1 MPADKAQCNVP
12 GSPCES
18 AESSGQR
25 GGNVVTKE
33 PADRADEQLGFDL
46 RKVSWGYRRIF
57 ADAIRRLLADGDIGP
72 GREEV
77 TRTFKA
83 MLDHSRPGSFDFAL
97 KEFLAGLNPRTKW
110 LLELPGMFEDFCA
123 LGRELTE
130 EKLAHGIAF
139 FRLWGEGAFGDSPGQ
154 LRELLRHVRALR
166 GLDAELAQGFMLG
179 YGKLIRLLDTH
190 QVNLFVAE
198 LVRLH
203 QRNPR
208 TAVDFAALRL
218 KSALAYVRNLT
229 QEARL
234 EDMTDRLERLARA
247 LADRK
252 IEIDNLSGLDS
263 DEVIERN
270 CMVVCFLDH
279 LYLPA
284 RIRLE
289 PSRRL
294 NESLYLLATV
304 LSAEAVRAKG
314 FPAIHGRPGAASI
327 AEWLG
332 DRPLAALVSIIDT
345 TRIVRQ
351 VRRKMPGARRLVD
364 FAIRREFELIPPQTA
379 TDELLRQCLA
389 AGRTPDDPLVAGIL
403 AAADD
408 AESCFDS
415 ARLARPMLEG
425 FLRRADA
432 PPRALAFFPDFYY
445 PGGAGTPPTSALVA
459 DLRKAR
465 RRGKPAE
472 GEGQDRSAAAKEAE
486 AAEEEAPV
494 VPAAFV
500 YPEWNQNENDYYEN
514 WCFLREHRVEP
525 DAHFRRPA
533 GDEDHHAIA
542 RARRMFE
549 RLKPELV
556 RKEKYLAYGDEIDI
570 DRLVEYMALKR
581 RQPAP
586 RVRFYQKPLIKR
598 RDLAVALLLDVSG
611 STAAVAGEPDRGAG
625 ATARAAVGRRI
636 IDVEKR
642 AALTL
647 GAGLEALGDR
657 FAIYGF
663 SGNGREHCDF
673 FIYKDFDEPFSAE
686 VRHRLAA
693 ANPTASTRIGVA
705 LRHCREKLAAVVA
718 RKKIIILI
726 TDGRPQDAGYDPA
739 SRYAQYDVRMAVLE
753 CARKDIHVV
762 CISTLENSRAD
773 LEIMFPHRRF
783 VILEDMSRL
792 VNVLP
797 TLYLKMTT

>member
-1 MPADKAQCNVP
+1 
-12 GSPCES
+12 
-18 AESSGQR
+18 
-25 GGNVVTKE
+25 VTKE
-33 PADRADEQLGFDL
+33 PVDKPDEQLGFDL

-57 ADAIRRLLADGDIGP
+57 ADAIRQLLADGAIGP

-123 LGRELTE
+123 LGRELAE

-139 FRLWGEGAFGDSPGQ
+139 FRLWGEGGFGDSPAQ
-154 LRELLRHVRALR
+154 VRELLRHVRGLR
-166 GLDAELAQGFMLG
+166 AVDAQLAQGFMAG
-179 YGKLIRLLDTH
+179 YGRLIKLLDPH

-198 LVRLH
+198 LLRLH
-203 QRNPR
+203 RQNPR
-208 TAVDFAALRL
+208 TAIDFAALRL
-218 KSALAYVRNLT
+218 KSAAAYVRNLT

-234 EDMTDRLERLARA
+234 EDLTDRLERLVRA
-247 LADRK
+247 LAGRK
-252 IEIDNLSGLDS
+252 IEIDDLSGLDS
-263 DEVIERN
+263 DELIERN
-270 CMVVCFLDH
+270 CTVVCFHDH

-284 RIRLE
+284 RIRSE
-289 PSRRL
+289 PSRQR

-304 LSAEAVRAKG
+304 LAGEAVRAQG
-314 FPAIHGRPGAASI
+314 FPVIQGRPGAASI
-327 AEWLG
+327 VEWLG
-332 DRPLAALVSIIDT
+332 DRPLAALVTIAET
-345 TRIVRQ
+345 TRIVRR
-351 VRRKMPGARRLVD
+351 VRRRMPGARRLVD
-364 FAIRREFELIPPQTA
+364 FAIRREFELAPPRTA
-379 TDELLRQCLA
+379 TDELLRRCLTA
-389 AGRTPDDPLVAGIL
+389 EGTPDDPLVAGIL
-403 AAADD
+403 AAADA

-445 PGGAGTPPTSALVA
+445 PGGMGPAPASALVA
-459 DLRKAR
+459 DLRRAR
-465 RRGKPAE
+465 RRGKPADE
-472 GEGQDRSAAAKEAE
+472 DGQDQSAATKQ
-486 AAEEEAPV
+486 AEEAGEEGPA
-494 VPAAFV
+494 VPTAFV
-500 YPEWNQNENDYYEN
+500 YPEWNQNENDYYED

-525 DAHFRRPA
+525 DAHFVRPA
-533 GDEDHHAIA
+533 EAEDQQAMA

-556 RKEKYLAYGDEIDI
+556 RKEKYLAHGDEIDI
-570 DRLVEYMALKR
+570 DRLVEYMALRR

-611 STAAVAGEPDRGAG
+611 STAAVPADGADGAG
-625 ATARAAVGRRI
+625 GNRREAAGRRI
-636 IDVEKR
+636 IDLEKR

-647 GAGLEALGDR
+647 GAGLEALADR

-673 FIYKDFDEPFSAE
+673 FIYKDFEEPFSADA
-686 VRHRLAA
+686 RRRLLAA
-693 ANPTASTRIGVA
+693 SPAASTRIGVA
-705 LRHCREKLAAVVA
+705 LRHCREKLAAVAA
-718 RKKIIILI
+718 RRKVIILI

-739 SRYAQYDVRMAVLE
+739 SRYAQYDVRMATLE

-783 VILEDMSRL
+783 VILENMRRL
-792 VNVLP
+792 TNVLP
-797 TLYLKMTT
+797 ALYLKMTT